1 MPVFEMI
8 DGDQLVVGDNV
19 IFIQEIEHALVGI
32 GEIADNDGNTT
43 VAVYDRD
50 ECINTL
56 EKNFRRNC
64 ENDSCADVCEH
75 YEDALEWFSY
85 NVLGSLRS
93 GDIKNPIFISSLRKS

>member
-1 MPVFEMI
+1 MPVFEMV

-56 EKNFRRNC
+56 ERNFRRNC
-64 ENDSCADVCEH
+64 ENNSWRWRSWKCFLYCGSGCNYVDFVC
-75 YEDALEWFSY
+75 WCKY
-85 NVLGSLRS
+85 NL
-93 GDIKNPIFISSLRKS
+93 